1 VNKDGQFSDALKC
14 VVAARDPVLIS
25 HPVLTLV
32 SDTLWGRLVCRQ
44 FISGQLWFIFS
55 LLVFMSS
62 QAILPK
68 FWKEG
73 VGNDAD
79 AVRYLI
85 LLGRAELFL
94 YALPRLLYFHTK
106 NIFEDYW
113 KKQTIRIGCI
123 KIPKYW
129 QEPHDVGSLMLT
141 VLLVLMVTHE
151 SAIWC
156 GFDTFLSATCNPEMA
171 FRYSVFSMWSMILF
185 WLLIMNL
192 SVFSTSLSA
201 FTLVAAHV
209 MSEVGRFLAAMLLL
223 LLAFSSG
230 VAALGHSHAV
240 FFDVPNAMLSMF
252 AITIGL
258 YEIEDEYD
266 RFRQEPAL
274 FIAIL
279 LFMAICVVLLLN
291 LLIAQLN
298 CSYGVI
304 FQDMVGYARL
314 HRASLIVK
322 SLALCTEKRWN
333 MFVQSLKLEQKLELN
348 EGDLGPAPGIQVL
361 ETANANSGVDGLDN
375 IRRFGGDT
383 SVMEPWPQEAG
394 GPRSTDDRI
403 DSLENLTKKILRKV
417 SQGDTGG
424 KAAKGG
430 AGSGMASSNQQSSS
444 NGESD
449 GGDDD

>member
-1 VNKDGQFSDALKC
+1 
-14 VVAARDPVLIS
+14 
-25 HPVLTLV
+25 
-32 SDTLWGRLVCRQ
+32 
-44 FISGQLWFIFS
+44 
-55 LLVFMSS
+55 M
-62 QAILPK
+62 
-68 FWKEG
+68 
-73 VGNDAD
+73 
-79 AVRYLI
+79 
-85 LLGRAELFL
+85 
-94 YALPRLLYFHTK
+94 
-106 NIFEDYW
+106 DYW
-113 KKQTIRIGCI
+113 KKQTISVSFLKLPR
-123 KIPKYW
+123 YW
-129 QEPHDVGSLMLT
+129 QEPHDVGSLVLT

-156 GFDTFLSATCNPEMA
+156 GVETFLSESCQPDMA

-201 FTLVAAHV
+201 FTLVGAHV
-209 MSEVGRFLAAMLLL
+209 MSEVGRFLAALLLL

-240 FFDVPNAMLSMF
+240 FRDVPNAMLSMF

-266 RFRQEPAL
+266 RFRREPAL

-333 MFVQSLKLEQKLELN
+333 IFVQGLKLDQKLELN

-403 DSLENLTKKILRKV
+403 DSLESLTKKILRKV

-424 KAAKGG
+424 KAAKGA

-444 NGESD
+444 NGDSGD
-449 GGDDD
+449 GDDD